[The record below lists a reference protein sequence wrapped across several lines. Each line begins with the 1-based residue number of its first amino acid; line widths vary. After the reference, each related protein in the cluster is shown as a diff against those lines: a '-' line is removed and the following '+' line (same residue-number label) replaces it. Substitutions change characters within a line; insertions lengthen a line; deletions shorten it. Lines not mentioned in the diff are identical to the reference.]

1 MGRHAFLG
9 FFFILSL
16 IYTHIY
22 THAYIHGFRE
32 SFYRHTPLG
41 KNAETNRLLEF
52 EDFLCFWIF
61 TSSMKYVGLL
71 LSLVQFPVINY

>member
-1 MGRHAFLG
+1 MG

-32 SFYRHTPLG
+32 SFG